1 MVKIN
6 NFILNTNPQWGGG
19 ESHCYL
25 AIKLLRVY
33 YIWHSYMNILMLVN
47 RMERACTKSE
57 QIHIMHDIYSARA
70 ATKRCTTFVL
80 YNSIQCVSNRKH
92 KSLRGIYLYIIHYVL
107 ASPYYINISLCI
119 AHKCLKILLIVCFCG
134 LLLYT

>member
-6 NFILNTNPQWGGG
+6 HFILNTNP
-19 ESHCYL
+19 HCYF
-25 AIKLLRVY
+25 AIKLLRVN

-47 RMERACTKSE
+47 RILSMHKNGTNSYYAWHIFRASCSKTLHNVCSIQFYSVRFKSE
-57 QIHIMHDIYSARA
+57 AQ
-70 ATKRCTTFVL
+70 
-80 YNSIQCVSNRKH
+80 VSPRN
-92 KSLRGIYLYIIHYVL
+92 LFIYIIHYVL